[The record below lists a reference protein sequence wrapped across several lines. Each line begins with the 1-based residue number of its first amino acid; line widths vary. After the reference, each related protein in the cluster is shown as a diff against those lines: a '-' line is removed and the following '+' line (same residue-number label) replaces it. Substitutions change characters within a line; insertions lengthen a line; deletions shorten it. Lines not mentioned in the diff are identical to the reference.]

1 MRLFSKFFRK
11 KSFDF
16 EFSEVKLAAKMPE
29 GYRVVE
35 EYWLIPHFAAAK
47 ILTNGRR
54 YYYAL
59 LEPEMKRDEWKML
72 EEIKEK
78 IFEVLPAY
86 SSEKDPLF
94 KSFITVVQKITDDSE
109 LLTKFWYY
117 VERDCSYVG
126 KITPI
131 LRDPFVE
138 DISCGGYNKPV
149 FVYHSNYESMPTNIV
164 FDEDELDSFVVVV
177 TQKAGIDLS
186 IANPIADT
194 TLFDGS
200 RINVTYK
207 REITDH
213 GSTFSI
219 RKIRKE
225 PVTPVQL
232 INWGTFSAE
241 EFAFLWAILELGG
254 SILFVGGT
262 AAGKTTAMNATALF
276 IPINSKIVSI
286 EDTRE
291 IILPHKNWIPSVSSR
306 MGMFDLLKAAVRQ
319 RPEYILVG
327 EVRGR
332 EAEIMF
338 QAMSLGH
345 ACLSTVHGADAESVI
360 RRLEGP
366 PYNIPKPM
374 ISMLDLIVVM
384 GRCKV
389 GERVTRRCKGIY
401 HISGNGEIKTVFR
414 WDQDRDFHRSEL
426 DKTMPEICSKIGND
440 ILPEDVKDREKILRE
455 LVGEDVS
462 YEEFLKRIH

>member
-1 MRLFSKFFRK
+1 MMRLFSKFFK
-11 KSFDF
+11 KDNFEF
-16 EFSEVKLAAKMPE
+16 EFSEVKLTAEIPE
-29 GYRVVE
+29 GFRVIE

-47 ILTNGRR
+47 ILTNGHR

-59 LEPEMKRDEWKML
+59 LEPEMSRDDWKIL
-72 EEIKEK
+72 DEIKEK
-78 IFEVLPAY
+78 IFEILPAY
-86 SSEKDPLF
+86 SSEKNPLF
-94 KSFITVVQKITDDSE
+94 RSFITAVQKITTDSE
-109 LLTKFWYY
+109 LLTKLWYY
-117 VERDCSYVG
+117 IERDCSYVG

-164 FDEDELDSFVVVV
+164 FNEDELDSFVVAV

-186 IANPIADT
+186 IANPVADT

-225 PVTPVQL
+225 PITPIQL
-232 INWGTFSAE
+232 INWGTFSAK
-241 EFAFLWAILELGG
+241 EFALLWSTLELGG

-276 IPINSKIVSI
+276 IPIDSKIVSI

-306 MGMFDLLKAAVRQ
+306 MSMFDLLKAAVRQ
-319 RPEYILVG
+319 RPEYIIVG

-360 RRLEGP
+360 KRLEGP
-366 PYNIPKPM
+366 PYNIPKSM

-384 GRCKV
+384 GRCKIGDRIV
-389 GERVTRRCKGIY
+389 RRCKGIY
-401 HISGNGEIKTVFR
+401 YVCENGELKTVFY
-414 WDQDRDFHRSEL
+414 WDKAKDVHRSEL
-426 DKTMPEICSKIGND
+426 EKIIHNIGN
-440 ILPEDVKDREKILRE
+440 LEDVENREDIIRE

-462 YEEFLKRIH
+462 YEEFLKRIY